1 MDHGEVLKNGNPNLG
16 PAVCLI
22 ITAVANRKT
31 VNLRGEKEYYI
42 CCYCQGKNLAD
53 GFKYITCSM
62 LPYLKA

>member
-31 VNLRGEKEYYI
+31 VNLRGKKNATYVAIGKEKMLLTDLSTI
-42 CCYCQGKNLAD
+42 RVPCCH
-53 GFKYITCSM
+53 I
-62 LPYLKA
+62 